1 MVIMEDKK
9 LFLDTNI
16 LVYSSLT
23 NSDFQHIARG
33 KILEFATNNY
43 EIWISRQ
50 VIREYLS
57 VISKILFTEP
67 DFKIDDVIISVE
79 KFSNQFYIADEI
91 KSTSEILLDLVKKHN
106 ITGKNVH
113 DCNIVAT
120 MKQYEINNILTHN
133 TKDFIKYSPR
143 EINVIGLL

>member
-1 MVIMEDKK
+1 MEDKK

-91 KSTSEILLDLVKKHN
+91 KSTSEILLDLVKK
-106 ITGKNVH
+106 
-113 DCNIVAT
+113 
-120 MKQYEINNILTHN
+120 
-133 TKDFIKYSPR
+133 
-143 EINVIGLL
+143 